1 MSIIFLSPVIIDN
14 RLTAIDKLLNRIFC
28 VNIQIHSPINGCT
41 MDKLAAFAIS
51 AQDRR
56 QSASS
61 VVADAL
67 REAIFRGVLQRGTPL
82 RQDAIAKQFAVSQV
96 TVREAFRLLGEEG
109 VVDIVPRKGAVVS
122 SLSPEDIEE
131 IVELRITLETLLIS
145 RAIPRLTQE
154 DYAAARAIV
163 TQLDAALTL
172 EDQLALNLN
181 FHRRLYEKAER
192 PRTLAV
198 LDKLR
203 LALEP
208 YLRLLWSK
216 STYKANSQADHLELL
231 ALCEKKN
238 VNDAIDVL
246 KRHISKTADEIG
258 TLLRAE

>member
-1 MSIIFLSPVIIDN
+1 
-14 RLTAIDKLLNRIFC
+14 
-28 VNIQIHSPINGCT
+28 
-41 MDKLAAFAIS
+41 MDTLASLAIS

-56 QSASS
+56 QPASS

-67 REAIFRGVLQRGTPL
+67 REAIFRGVLKRGEPL

-122 SLSPEDIEE
+122 SLSADDIEE

-145 RAIPRLTQE
+145 RAIPRLGSE
-154 DYAAARAIV
+154 DFEAAEAIIS
-163 TQLDAALTL
+163 QLDHAHSL
-172 EDQLALNLN
+172 EDQLALNLD
-181 FHRRLYEKAER
+181 FHKRIYEKAER
-192 PRTLAV
+192 PRTLAM

-216 STYKANSQADHLELL
+216 SAYKNNSQADHRHLL
-231 ALCEKKN
+231 ALCREQD
-238 VNDAIDVL
+238 VNAAITIL
-246 KRHISKTADEIG
+246 QHHISNTAEEIRQ
-258 TLLRAE
+258 LLKVE

>member
-1 MSIIFLSPVIIDN
+1 
-14 RLTAIDKLLNRIFC
+14 
-28 VNIQIHSPINGCT
+28 
-41 MDKLAAFAIS
+41 MDTLASLAIS

-56 QSASS
+56 QPASS

-67 REAIFRGVLQRGTPL
+67 REAIFRGVLKRGEPL

-122 SLSPEDIEE
+122 SLSADDIEE

-145 RAIPRLTQE
+145 RAIPRLGPE
-154 DYAAARAIV
+154 DFEAAEAIIS
-163 TQLDAALTL
+163 QLDHVHNL
-172 EDQLALNLN
+172 EDQLALNLD
-181 FHRRLYEKAER
+181 FHKRIYEKAAR
-192 PRTLAV
+192 PRTLAM

-216 STYKANSQADHLELL
+216 STYKNNSQADHRHLL
-231 ALCEKKN
+231 ALCKEHDVKA
-238 VNDAIDVL
+238 AISILQD
-246 KRHISKTADEIG
+246 HISKTAEEIRQ
-258 TLLRAE
+258 LLKAE